1 MDCEI
6 CLDGYTQQILTVA
19 STTGGDFGH
28 NERNIVCPV
37 RRTPVRWHRLE
48 HNTVYVYNRF
58 FDIAEIL

>member
-6 CLDGYTQQILTVA
+6 CLDDYTQQILTVV

-37 RRTPVRWHRLE
+37 RRTPVR
-48 HNTVYVYNRF
+48 
-58 FDIAEIL
+58 